1 MKQTTTFILLIA
13 CTFSIYAEDKIPF
26 EIKRIQDA
34 KQRKIDEIEK
44 QYQVAL
50 RKQKDVYI
58 KRKDFESAKLIDTMF
73 IKVADTESQKKEM
86 NKQAKVDIDD
96 KASRLKKDERVFLG
110 EWTHFWREIPEEFK
124 GWRISMNKGDS
135 RPQFL
140 EFEVKQAGVV
150 TIITEKRLS
159 QELLKDQWV
168 KVGEARWGWENDVM
182 QAEMVILQKKL
193 ENGKYAIPTMV
204 HGFGTRLMWN

>member
-1 MKQTTTFILLIA
+1 MKQATTFILLIA

-86 NKQAKVDIDD
+86 NEQAKVDTDD
-96 KASRLKKDERVFLG
+96 KTSRLRKDERIYLG
-110 EWTHFWREIPEEFK
+110 EWTHFWWEVPEEYR
-124 GWRISMNKGDS
+124 GWRISMNEGDS

-140 EFEVKQAGVV
+140 EFEVKRAGVV
-150 TIITEKRLS
+150 TIITEQKLS
-159 QELLKDQWV
+159 QELLNDQWV
-168 KVGEARWGWENDVM
+168 KVGEALWGWTDDKSNET
-182 QAEMVILQKKL
+182 VILQKKL
-193 ENGKYAIPTMV
+193 EHGEYAIPTPLQ
-204 HGFGTRLMWN
+204 GFGTRLLWN